1 MSTQTEFSKTED
13 ALITKSFTDDFING
27 KINLQDKFN
36 ELKVEVDRVDIYE
49 NGGIMSIAVDLSD
62 ENKSVLETIVK
73 DFEAYDELID
83 LGFNSGK
90 KEKQTDLVSIL
101 DYSENKLKTTILYNW
116 DGKFF
121 EFE

>member
-13 ALITKSFTDDFING
+13 ALISKSFTDDFING

-36 ELKVEVDRVDIYE
+36 DLKVEVDRVDIYE

-62 ENKSVLETIVK
+62 ENKHVLKTIVK

-83 LGFNSGK
+83 LGFHSGK
-90 KEKQTDLVSIL
+90 KENQTDLVSIL